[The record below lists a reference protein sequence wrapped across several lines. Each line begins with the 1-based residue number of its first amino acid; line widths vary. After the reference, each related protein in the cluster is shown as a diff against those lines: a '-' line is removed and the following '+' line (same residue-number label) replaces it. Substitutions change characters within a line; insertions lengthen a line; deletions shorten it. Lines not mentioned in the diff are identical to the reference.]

1 MARKKIAV
9 IGAGNVGAT
18 TALLLQERALGD
30 VVLHDVV
37 EGVPQGKALDIME
50 KTPIDGSDVKVV
62 GTNDY
67 KDIQGSDVI
76 VITAGMARKPGMSR
90 EDLLSKNKEIMTDV
104 ATNLK
109 KVAPEAFYV
118 VVSNPLDIMVYLC
131 NKIVQPKPNKIMGM
145 AGVLDTIRFRT
156 FVAMELNVSVES
168 VQGLVLGGHGDDMV
182 PLIRYCFVGGIP
194 ISQLLPKERIDAIV
208 ERTRKGGGEI
218 VALLKTGSAFYAPA
232 AAVVKMVES
241 ILLDKKMVLPCAAY
255 LNGEYGE
262 QGIFVGVPAILGE
275 GGVEKV
281 VELELNDEEKAMFK
295 KSASKVRE
303 YIKEV

>member
-18 TALLLQERALGD
+18 TALLLQEKALGD
-30 VVLHDVV
+30 IVLYDVA
-37 EGVPQGKALDIME
+37 EGIPQGKALDLME
-50 KTPIDGSDVKVV
+50 KTPIDGTDVKVT
-62 GTNDY
+62 GTNSYD
-67 KDIQGSDVI
+67 DIQGADMVI
-76 VITAGMARKPGMSR
+76 VTAGMARKPGMSR
-90 EDLLSKNKEIMTDV
+90 EDLLAKNKEIMTNV

-109 KVAPEAFYV
+109 RVAPDAFTI

-131 NKIVQPKPNKIMGM
+131 NKIMQPKSNKIMGM

-168 VQGLVLGGHGDDMV
+168 VHGLVLGGHGDDMV

-194 ISQLLPKERIDAIV
+194 LVQLLSRERIDAIV

-232 AAVVKMVES
+232 AAVVKMAES
-241 ILLDKKMVLPCAAY
+241 ILLDKKMILPCAAY
-255 LNGEYGE
+255 LKGEYGE
-262 QGIFVGVPAILGE
+262 DGIFVGVPAILGAN
-275 GGVEKV
+275 GVEKV
-281 VELELNDEEKAMFK
+281 VELELSDEEKAMFK
-295 KSASKVRE
+295 KSASRVRE

>member
-30 VVLHDVV
+30 VVLYDVV

-281 VELELNDEEKAMFK
+281 IELELNDEEKAMFK

>member
-18 TALLLQERALGD
+18 TALLLQEKALGD
-30 VVLHDVV
+30 IFLHDVA
-37 EGVPQGKALDIME
+37 EGIPQGKALDLME
-50 KTPIDGSDVKVV
+50 KTPIDGTDVKVT
-62 GTNDY
+62 GTNSYD
-67 KDIQGSDVI
+67 DIQGADMVI
-76 VITAGMARKPGMSR
+76 VTAGMARKPGMSR
-90 EDLLSKNKEIMTDV
+90 EDLLAKNKEIMTNV

-109 KVAPEAFYV
+109 RVAPDAFTI

-131 NKIVQPKPNKIMGM
+131 NKIMQPKSNKIMGM

-168 VQGLVLGGHGDDMV
+168 VHGLVLGGHGDDMV

-194 ISQLLPKERIDAIV
+194 LAQLLSKERIDAIV

-232 AAVVKMVES
+232 AAVVKMAES
-241 ILLDKKMVLPCAAY
+241 ILLDKKMILPCAAY
-255 LNGEYGE
+255 LKGEYGE
-262 QGIFVGVPAILGE
+262 DGIFVGVPAILGAN
-275 GGVEKV
+275 GVEKV
-281 VELELNDEEKAMFK
+281 VELELSDEEKAMFK
-295 KSASKVRE
+295 KSASRVRE

>member
-9 IGAGNVGAT
+9 VGAGNVGAT
-18 TALLLQERALGD
+18 TALLLQEKALGD
-30 VVLHDVV
+30 IVLHDVA
-37 EGVPQGKALDIME
+37 EGIPQGKALDLME
-50 KTPIDGSDVKVV
+50 KTPIDGTDVKVT
-62 GTNDY
+62 GTNSFD
-67 KDIQGSDVI
+67 DIKGVDMVI
-76 VITAGMARKPGMSR
+76 VTAGMARKPGMSR
-90 EDLLSKNKEIMTDV
+90 EDLLAKNKEIMTNV

-109 KVAPEAFYV
+109 RVAPDAFTI

-131 NKIVQPKPNKIMGM
+131 NKIMQPKSNKIMGM

-168 VQGLVLGGHGDDMV
+168 VHGLVLGGHGDDMV

-194 ISQLLPKERIDAIV
+194 LAQLLSKERIDAIV

-232 AAVVKMVES
+232 AAVVKMAES
-241 ILLDKKMVLPCAAY
+241 ILLDKKMILPCAAY
-255 LNGEYGE
+255 LKGEYGE
-262 QGIFVGVPAILGE
+262 DGIFVGVPAILGAS
-275 GGVEKV
+275 GVEKV
-281 VELELNDEEKAMFK
+281 VELELSDEEKAMFK
-295 KSASKVRE
+295 KSASRVRE

>member
-18 TALLLQERALGD
+18 TALLLQEKALGD
-30 VVLHDVV
+30 IVLHDVA
-37 EGVPQGKALDIME
+37 EGIPQGKALDLME
-50 KTPIDGSDVKVV
+50 KTPIDGTDVKVT
-62 GTNDY
+62 GTNSYD
-67 KDIQGSDVI
+67 DIQGADMVI
-76 VITAGMARKPGMSR
+76 VTAGMARKPGMSR
-90 EDLLSKNKEIMTDV
+90 EDLLAKNREIMTNV

-109 KVAPEAFYV
+109 RVAPDAFTI

-131 NKIVQPKPNKIMGM
+131 NKIMQPKSNKIMGM

-168 VQGLVLGGHGDDMV
+168 VHGLVLGGHGDDMV

-194 ISQLLPKERIDAIV
+194 LAQLLSTERIDAIV

-232 AAVVKMVES
+232 AAVVKMAES
-241 ILLDKKMVLPCAAY
+241 ILLDKKMILPCAAY
-255 LNGEYGE
+255 LKGEYGE
-262 QGIFVGVPAILGE
+262 DGIFVGVPAILGAN
-275 GGVEKV
+275 GVEKV
-281 VELELNDEEKAMFK
+281 VELELSDEEKAMFK
-295 KSASKVRE
+295 KSASRVRE

>member
-18 TALLLQERALGD
+18 TALLLQERVLGD
-30 VVLHDVV
+30 VVLHDVA
-37 EGVPQGKALDIME
+37 EGIPQGKALDMME
-50 KTPIDGSDVKVV
+50 KTPIDGTDVKVV
-62 GTNDY
+62 GTNSYD
-67 KDIQGSDVI
+67 DVQGADMVI
-76 VITAGMARKPGMSR
+76 VTAGMARKPGMSR
-90 EDLLSKNKEIMTDV
+90 EDLLSKNKEIMTNV

-109 KVAPEAFYV
+109 RVAPDAFTI

-168 VQGLVLGGHGDDMV
+168 VHGLVLGGHGDDMV

-194 ISQLLPKERIDAIV
+194 LTQLLSKDRIEAIV

-232 AAVVKMVES
+232 AAVVKMAES
-241 ILLDKKMVLPCAAY
+241 ILLDKKMILPCAAY
-255 LNGEYGE
+255 LKGEYGE
-262 QGIFVGVPAILGE
+262 DGIFVGVPAILGAN
-275 GGVEKV
+275 GVEKV

-295 KSASKVRE
+295 KSASRVRE
-303 YIKEV
+303 YIQEV

>member
-18 TALLLQERALGD
+18 TALLLQERVLGD
-30 VVLHDVV
+30 VVLHDVA
-37 EGVPQGKALDIME
+37 EGIPQGKALDMME
-50 KTPIDGSDVKVV
+50 KTPIDGTDVKVV
-62 GTNDY
+62 GTNSYD
-67 KDIQGSDVI
+67 DVQGADMVI
-76 VITAGMARKPGMSR
+76 VTAGMARKPGMSR
-90 EDLLSKNKEIMTDV
+90 EDLLSKNKEIMTNV

-109 KVAPEAFYV
+109 RVAPDAFTI

-168 VQGLVLGGHGDDMV
+168 VHGLVLGGHGDDMV

-194 ISQLLPKERIDAIV
+194 LTQLLSKDRIEAIV

-232 AAVVKMVES
+232 AAVVEMAES
-241 ILLDKKMVLPCAAY
+241 ILLDKKMILPCAAY
-255 LNGEYGE
+255 LKGEYGE
-262 QGIFVGVPAILGE
+262 DGIFVGVPAILGAN
-275 GGVEKV
+275 GVEKV

-295 KSASKVRE
+295 KSASRVRE
-303 YIKEV
+303 YIQEV

>member
-18 TALLLQERALGD
+18 TALLLQERVLGD
-30 VVLHDVV
+30 VVLHDVA
-37 EGVPQGKALDIME
+37 EGIPQGKALDMME
-50 KTPIDGSDVKVV
+50 KTPIDGTDVKVV
-62 GTNDY
+62 GTNSYD
-67 KDIQGSDVI
+67 DVQGADMVI
-76 VITAGMARKPGMSR
+76 VTAGMARKPGMSR
-90 EDLLSKNKEIMTDV
+90 EDLLSKNKEIMTNV

-109 KVAPEAFYV
+109 RVAPDAFTI

-168 VQGLVLGGHGDDMV
+168 VHGLVLGGHGDDMV

-194 ISQLLPKERIDAIV
+194 LTQLLSKDRIEAIV

-232 AAVVKMVES
+232 AAVVKMAES

-255 LNGEYGE
+255 LKGEYGE
-262 QGIFVGVPAILGE
+262 DGIFVGVPAILGAN
-275 GGVEKV
+275 GVEKV

-295 KSASKVRE
+295 KSASRVRE
-303 YIKEV
+303 YIQEV

>member
-37 EGVPQGKALDIME
+37 EGIPQGKALDIME
-50 KTPIDGSDVKVV
+50 KTPIDGTDVKVI

-90 EDLLSKNKEIMTDV
+90 EDLLAKNKEIMTDV

-109 KVAPEAFYV
+109 KVAPDAFYV

-194 ISQLLPKERIDAIV
+194 LVQLLPKERIDAIV

-241 ILLDKKMVLPCAAY
+241 ILHDKKMVLPCAAY

-262 QGIFVGVPAILGE
+262 QGIFVGVPVVLGAN
-275 GGVEKV
+275 GVEKV